1 MSKTN
6 KVLVIVAVVFFVVSA
21 IMLFKGINKMTVYNN
36 SDYESLIENAYVG
49 GDAYNYIINGT
60 YSACFFILSVGF
72 FIGGMMCVLTAEI
85 KNAILNHTDET
96 TKDNERITG
105 IQLPQ

>member
-1 MSKTN
+1 MRKTN
-6 KVLVIVAVVFFVVSA
+6 KVLVIIAVGFFIVSA

-36 SDYESLIENAYVG
+36 SDYDFLIENAYVG

-85 KNAILNHTDET
+85 KNAILNHLNET
-96 TKDNERITG
+96 SAGNERITEMD
-105 IQLPQ
+105 IK